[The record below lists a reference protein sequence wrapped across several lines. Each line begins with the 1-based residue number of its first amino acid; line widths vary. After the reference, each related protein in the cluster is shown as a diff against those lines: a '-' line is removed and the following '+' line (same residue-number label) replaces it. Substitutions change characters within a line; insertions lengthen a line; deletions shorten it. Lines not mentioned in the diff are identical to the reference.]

1 MSKRLYVLDTNVL
14 VHDPNAFNA
23 FANAQVGI
31 PITVLEEL
39 DGFKSESSE
48 RGYSARETIR
58 KLDALRE
65 KGSLREG
72 IQLENGATLRVLFL
86 PETVPAAMP
95 FGVEKHDNLIL
106 ATALALKD
114 IGQDVHFITKDIN
127 ARVKADVLK
136 ISTED
141 YLKDDISRDHF
152 YKGWVSLSVP
162 AVSLKSEVPK
172 ELIDLE
178 RETKLLLNQFVL
190 VSSNNN
196 PFNYVLFRYL
206 GNKRFLRVAPPD
218 FRWPV
223 QARNPQQLMALNLLC
238 DPKVQFVTLFGPA
251 GTGKTFLALLA
262 GLHQVLIQDE
272 YRKMLVSR
280 PVIPLGKDIGYLPGT
295 VEEKLHSWMLPIYD
309 NMELIMH
316 SAQISKQVRPYEETI
331 GKRHKEEKE
340 HKHDKHGDKHGE
352 KHGKRKAHAVA
363 TLDDLIEKGKL
374 SLEAIT
380 YMRGRSIP
388 YQYILIDEVQNLT
401 PHEVK
406 TLVSRVGEG
415 SKIILAG
422 DPYQIDSPYLD
433 FGNNGLTVASDLFKD
448 HAIFGTVYLDHS
460 ERSELS
466 QLVSELWD

>member
-1 MSKRLYVLDTNVL
+1 MSQRIYVLDTNVL
-14 VHDPNAFNA
+14 VHDPNAFNT
-23 FANAQVGI
+23 FENAQVGI

-39 DGFKSESSE
+39 DAFKSENSE

-72 IQLENGATLRVLFL
+72 VQLDNGATLRVLFL
-86 PETVPAAMP
+86 PESVPTSMP
-95 FGVEKHDNLIL
+95 FGVDKHDNLIL
-106 ATALALKD
+106 ATVLALKD
-114 IGQDVHFITKDIN
+114 IGEDVEFITKDIN

-141 YLKDDISRDHF
+141 YLKDDISRTHF
-152 YKGWVSLSVP
+152 YKGWVQISVP
-162 AVSLKSEVPK
+162 AVSLKNDVPK

-178 RETKLLLNQFVL
+178 RETKLLVNQFVL

-206 GNKRFLRVAPPD
+206 GDKRFLRVAPPD
-218 FRWPV
+218 FRWPI

-280 PVIPLGKDIGYLPGT
+280 PVVPLGKDIGYLPGT

-316 SAQISKQVRPYEETI
+316 AAQISKQVRPYEESF
-331 GKRHKEEKE
+331 GKKEKGDHKD
-340 HKHDKHGDKHGE
+340 HKGYKDHKDDKHS
-352 KHGKRKAHAVA
+352 KRKAHAVA

-433 FGNNGLTVASDLFKD
+433 FGNNGLTVASDLFKG
-448 HAIFGTVYLDHS
+448 HAIFGTVYMDHS

-466 QLVSELWD
+466 QLVSDLWD

>member
-1 MSKRLYVLDTNVL
+1 MSQRLYVLDTNVL
-14 VHDPNAFNA
+14 VHDPDAFYA
-23 FANAQVGI
+23 FENAQVGI
-31 PITVLEEL
+31 PITVIEEL
-39 DGFKSESSE
+39 DSFKSESSE
-48 RGYSARETIR
+48 RGYSAREAIR
-58 KLDALRE
+58 NLDALRQ

-72 IQLENGATLRVLFL
+72 IPLDNGSTLRVLFL
-86 PETVPAAMP
+86 PESVPAAMP
-95 FGVEKHDNLIL
+95 FGMEKHDNLIL
-106 ATALALKD
+106 ATALALKSE
-114 IGQDVHFITKDIN
+114 GADVQFITKDIN
-127 ARVKADVLK
+127 ARVKADVLR

-141 YLKDDISRDHF
+141 YLRDDISRTNF
-152 YKGWVSLSVP
+152 YKGWVQIEVP
-162 AVSLKSEVPK
+162 SVSLKSEIPK
-172 ELIDLE
+172 ELVDLE
-178 RETKLLLNQFVL
+178 RETKLLINEFVL

-206 GNKRFLRVAPPD
+206 GNKRFLRVTPPN
-218 FRWPV
+218 FRWPI
-223 QARNPQQLMALNLLC
+223 QARNPQQLMALNLLT

-251 GTGKTFLALLA
+251 GTGKTFLSLLA
-262 GLHQVLIQDE
+262 GLHQVLVQDE

-280 PVIPLGKDIGYLPGT
+280 PVVPLGKDIGYLPGT

-316 SAQISKQVRPYEETI
+316 SAQISKQVRPYEESF
-331 GKRHKEEKE
+331 GKREKGHKDKKGHRE
-340 HKHDKHGDKHGE
+340 HEGKS
-352 KHGKRKAHAVA
+352 GKRKAHAVA
-363 TLDDLIEKGKL
+363 TLDDLIDKGKL

-415 SKIILAG
+415 SKIILVG

-433 FGNNGLTVASDLFKD
+433 FGNNGLTVASELFKGNS
-448 HAIFGTVYLDHS
+448 IFGTVYLDHS

-466 QLVSELWD
+466 QLVSDLWD